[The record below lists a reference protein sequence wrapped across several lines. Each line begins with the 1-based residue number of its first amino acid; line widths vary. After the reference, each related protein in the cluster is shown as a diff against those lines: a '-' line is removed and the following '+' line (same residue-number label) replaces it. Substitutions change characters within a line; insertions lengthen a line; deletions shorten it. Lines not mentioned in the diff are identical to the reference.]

1 MDIEDLKK
9 RVLIYTG
16 MDLNYYNPN
25 MLRRRVRSLLA
36 KLGITTIDE
45 YWELIRKDYDEL
57 RRFLDYITI
66 NVTNFNR
73 DPIKFKYL
81 LETIFPTILK
91 KNPHPKIWSSACS
104 SGEEAYS
111 LAIILEQ
118 LRVDKSVKILATDI
132 DSAAI
137 DSAKKGIYK
146 NESIANISDNILNKY
161 FHKERDSYK
170 IKDVLK
176 KRILINNFNLISD
189 NYKRSYFDLVVCR
202 NVIIH
207 FAREVKDTL
216 YRNFN
221 ATLKNEGF
229 LFLGGAEKILLP
241 ERYGC
246 VHWKHGVYQKVKDL
260 MAQ

>member
-9 RVLIYTG
+9 RFLIYTG

-25 MLRRRVRSLLA
+25 MLRRRVNSLLA
-36 KLGITTIDE
+36 KLGISTIDE

-57 RRFLDYITI
+57 RRFMDYVTI
-66 NVTNFNR
+66 NVTKFNR
-73 DPIKFKYL
+73 DPIKFEYL
-81 LETIFPTILK
+81 KKTIFPMILK

-111 LAIILEQ
+111 IAIILEE

-137 DSAKKGIYK
+137 TLARKGMYTDASVV
-146 NESIANISDNILNKY
+146 NLSESTLNKY
-161 FHKERDSYK
+161 FNKEGDSYK
-170 IKDVLK
+170 IKNVLK
-176 KRILINNFNLISD
+176 SRVIINNFNLISD
-189 NYKRSYFDLVVCR
+189 NYKRSHYDMVICR

-221 ATLKNEGF
+221 ATLKKEGF

-246 VHWKHGVYQKVKDL
+246 IHWEHGVYQKVKDITE
-260 MAQ
+260 